1 MIMKQFC
8 HAILACGVFAAI
20 VAAASCTKDA
30 TGGGG
35 GGYDGEPE
43 VNHDMDGILRR
54 NYLWNEEYA
63 TLSPDFDLPYD
74 ESKGR
79 FYEEFIYGD
88 YRGADLRGYALNL
101 PRLYVIVSSGT
112 ASASEAVVNGLRG
125 IGLEVVL
132 VGQKTNGKNVGMEGV
147 YLEDGA
153 YEYLFMPVSFQGYNA
168 RLETVDPNG
177 LAPDALK
184 ADWNNGYEEFG
195 SLDDDCLEYA
205 VTSITGQ
212 SVRSSEPAAQR
223 RPGVRLVEGLS
234 LPEISCRPE
243 GMILLPPDAVRED

>member
-1 MIMKQFC
+1 MRFS
-8 HAILACGVFAAI
+8 LAKCLSRQLRPPRVPRIRPAR
-20 VAAASCTKDA
+20 
-30 TGGGG
+30 
-35 GGYDGEPE
+35 GGYGGEPE

-54 NYLWNEEYA
+54 NYLRNEEYE
-63 TLSPDFDLPYD
+63 TLSPDFGLPYD

-184 ADWNNGYEEFG
+184 GDWNNGYEEFG

-212 SVRSSEPAAQR
+212 SVRSSESAAQR

-243 GMILLPPDAVRED
+243 GMILLPPDDGRKD

>member
-1 MIMKQFC
+1 M
-8 HAILACGVFAAI
+8 
-20 VAAASCTKDA
+20 
-30 TGGGG
+30 
-35 GGYDGEPE
+35 
-43 VNHDMDGILRR
+43 
-54 NYLWNEEYA
+54 
-63 TLSPDFDLPYD
+63 
-74 ESKGR
+74 
-79 FYEEFIYGD
+79 
-88 YRGADLRGYALNL
+88 
-101 PRLYVIVSSGT
+101 
-112 ASASEAVVNGLRG
+112 
-125 IGLEVVL
+125 L

-147 YLEDGA
+147 CLEDGA

-243 GMILLPPDAVRED
+243 GMILLPPDAVRKD